1 MTCRNL
7 RTGKRLFS
15 FRTKAIAK
23 KAEKAAKKRGHR
35 LIAYQC
41 HNCENWHLAPR
52 KHHRIDCI
60 AGCVDRKG
68 VPKKE
73 YLSKADAE
81 LTASLIVNQQGTKL
95 WVYECP
101 HQEGVW
107 HITSRDQD
115 QKKRKGKKK
124 ARRTRGGR
132 TRRQ

>member
-7 RTGKRLFS
+7 RTGKRLFA

-23 KAEKAAKKRGHR
+23 KAEKTARKRGHR

-41 HNCENWHLAPR
+41 HNCDNWHLAPR

-60 AGCVDRKG
+60 AGCVDSKG

-73 YLSKADAE
+73 YLNKVDAE
-81 LTASLIVNQQGTKL
+81 LTASLIVKQQGVKL

-101 HQEGVW
+101 YQEGVW

-115 QKKRKGKKK
+115 QKKKGKRK